1 MIRRSDE
8 TPLRRAVLA
17 VALPVL
23 AAGCGGGGGSSVD
36 GGDAGDESTDE
47 MLPDAPPDVPPDAPP
62 DEATDQP
69 PDAPPDL
76 PLDEA
81 DGELSPFERSLVE
94 MAADTWLRVEAGYI
108 DLCDD
113 SDEREW
119 HAVMG
124 CTGLLAAWSSGV
136 WAAGRR
142 EMLLFGGGHA
152 DYAGNEVY
160 AFGTATSA
168 WTRLTEPSPGPYDQD
183 PLADGRPVSR
193 HTYDGLAWLSHAGRM
208 LAWGGARSMDGNGT
222 NVTWLFDPAAG
233 AWTAPAV
240 TDVPPG
246 SYDHS
251 TVYDPDSGD
260 VLVKVVQMLYRFD
273 PDTGAWSLL
282 HDLGYPPLWPR
293 YAYGNPRGALDS
305 SRRLVWFV
313 GGGLVMIYDIDADAF
328 VTDAWVT
335 TGGGDFDNGDRVT
348 GYPDQRIQTGGGDV
362 IGVPAPGLDYDVRAD
377 QMVAWVGGAPYALD
391 LAAKTW
397 TRRSG
402 EGAPAEPTGTGTY
415 GRWRYIDAYNVFI
428 LVTTP
433 RDVYFYKN
441 TAGP

>member
-1 MIRRSDE
+1 
-8 TPLRRAVLA
+8 
-17 VALPVL
+17 
-23 AAGCGGGGGSSVD
+23 
-36 GGDAGDESTDE
+36 
-47 MLPDAPPDVPPDAPP
+47 
-62 DEATDQP
+62 
-69 PDAPPDL
+69 
-76 PLDEA
+76 
-81 DGELSPFERSLVE
+81 
-94 MAADTWLRVEAGYI
+94 
-108 DLCDD
+108 
-113 SDEREW
+113 
-119 HAVMG
+119 
-124 CTGLLAAWSSGV
+124 
-136 WAAGRR
+136 
-142 EMLLFGGGHA
+142 
-152 DYAGNEVY
+152 
-160 AFGTATSA
+160 
-168 WTRLTEPSPGPYDQD
+168 
-183 PLADGRPVSR
+183 
-193 HTYDGLAWLSHAGRM
+193 
-208 LAWGGARSMDGNGT
+208 MDGNGT